1 MATYY
6 CNVWML
12 CNDSSLCD
20 LGLLQK
26 VLVLVKSRQVTIM
39 TSPACGGDRH
49 CLAIPLEIAAPIS
62 GTIAGGISDNLFR
75 MAEEKGGTMD
85 HRLSPHRKS
94 SFLSLASIPF
104 HWLGRLWKASLAEVP
119 GDLVF

>member
-6 CNVWML
+6 CNVWLL

-26 VLVLVKSRQVTIM
+26 VLVLVKSRQGTIM
-39 TSPACGGDRH
+39 TSPACRGDRH
-49 CLAIPLEIAAPIS
+49 CLAIPLKIAAPIS

-75 MAEEKGGTMD
+75 MAEEKVEQWIIDYRHTGNLPFCRW
-85 HRLSPHRKS
+85 HLFH
-94 SFLSLASIPF
+94 SI
-104 HWLGRLWKASLAEVP
+104 G
-119 GDLVF
+119 